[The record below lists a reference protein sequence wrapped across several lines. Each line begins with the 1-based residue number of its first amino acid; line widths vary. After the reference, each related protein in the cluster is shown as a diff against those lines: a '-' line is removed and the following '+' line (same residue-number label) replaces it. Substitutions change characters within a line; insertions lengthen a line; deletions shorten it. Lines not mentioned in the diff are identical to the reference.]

1 MPNAAALELTNAT
14 TDENGGLPAP
24 QRYWAIVTVV
34 LAVFMS
40 VLDSAIANIAL
51 PTIARDLDASPAG
64 SIWVVNA
71 YQLAITMLL
80 LPLASLGEI
89 LGYRRVYLVG
99 LAVFTVASLCCA
111 LANSLLALT
120 LARVLQGV
128 GAAGIMS
135 VNGALVRFIYPHH
148 LVGRGIGMVAI
159 VVAIAA
165 ALGPTVAAA
174 ILAVAPWHWL
184 FAVNLPAALVA
195 LAAARALPRN
205 RGIKRR
211 FDLLSA
217 LLNALFFG
225 LLIIAIDGAA
235 HGQGAALIAAE
246 AILAVAAGAALVLR
260 QLPQAAPLLPVDLLR
275 IPLFTLSIATSVCS
289 FAAQMLAYV
298 ALPFYFQDALGRTH
312 VETGLLMTPWPL
324 TTGATALLAGRLSE
338 RCSAGV
344 LGGIGLAVFATGLGL
359 LAWLPAMPTGLDII
373 WRMVVCGFGFGLFQT
388 PNNRAIIT
396 SAPPERSGGAS
407 GMLPTARLLGQTT
420 GAALA
425 ALMFALFAERAPT
438 VALTIAAGVAAIAA
452 GVSFVRVVERASV

>member
-1 MPNAAALELTNAT
+1 
-14 TDENGGLPAP
+14 
-24 QRYWAIVTVV
+24 
-34 LAVFMS
+34 
-40 VLDSAIANIAL
+40 
-51 PTIARDLDASPAG
+51 
-64 SIWVVNA
+64 
-71 YQLAITMLL
+71 
-80 LPLASLGEI
+80 
-89 LGYRRVYLVG
+89 
-99 LAVFTVASLCCA
+99 
-111 LANSLLALT
+111 
-120 LARVLQGV
+120 VLQGV

-246 AILAVAAGAALVLR
+246 AIGAVAAGAALVLR

-452 GVSFVRVVERASV
+452 GVSFVRVIERASV